1 MSYLSTHTCLLPCL
15 YTDMTQ
21 VGQYTSMVVIRHVC
35 VERYD
40 TGRSVYKH
48 GSRHVCVERY
58 DTGRSVYKH
67 GSRHVCV
74 ERYDTGRNHLMVS
87 HLKLVAAGQK
97 IGPSQLSL
105 LQRLARSKKKHVED

>member
-1 MSYLSTHTCLLPCL
+1 M
-15 YTDMTQ
+15 
-21 VGQYTSMVVIRHVC
+21 C

-67 GSRHVCV
+67 GTVRKVGFCSFC
-74 ERYDTGRNHLMVS
+74 
-87 HLKLVAAGQK
+87 KLPV
-97 IGPSQLSL
+97 
-105 LQRLARSKKKHVED
+105 

>member
-1 MSYLSTHTCLLPCL
+1 MLRGT
-15 YTDMTQ
+15 TQ
-21 VGQYTSMVVIRHVC
+21 VGQYTSMVVDMC

-67 GSRHVCV
+67 GSRHVLRGTTQV
-74 ERYDTGRNHLMVS
+74 GQYTSMV
-87 HLKLVAAGQK
+87 V
-97 IGPSQLSL
+97 
-105 LQRLARSKKKHVED
+105 DMC

>member
-1 MSYLSTHTCLLPCL
+1 MRGMS
-15 YTDMTQ
+15 Q
-21 VGQYTSMVVIRHVC
+21 AGQYTSMVVDMCERYVTGRSVYKHGSRHVC

-67 GSRHVCV
+67 GSRHVCEV
-74 ERYDTGRNHLMVS
+74 
-87 HLKLVAAGQK
+87 
-97 IGPSQLSL
+97 
-105 LQRLARSKKKHVED
+105 